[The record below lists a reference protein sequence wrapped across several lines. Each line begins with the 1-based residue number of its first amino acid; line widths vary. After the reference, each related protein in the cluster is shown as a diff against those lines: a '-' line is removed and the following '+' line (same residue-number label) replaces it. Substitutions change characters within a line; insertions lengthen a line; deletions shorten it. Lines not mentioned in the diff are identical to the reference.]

1 MSDFPNYSDRM
12 KEDLEKIR
20 QQEQQKQSK
29 RQQEM
34 ERDRRI
40 VQREED
46 YKLLL
51 KKQRELEREKT
62 KLRAEIR
69 RKKALKEQQEII
81 KKEEFNREEKRRK
94 QLEYDREK
102 LRQQESS
109 QTKYNPPSYTSSY
122 SPSPKSNIEEQL
134 KELDKLIGLNHLKDE
149 VRQYI
154 NFLKVQKLRE
164 KQGLQPVPITL
175 HSVFCGS
182 PGTGK
187 TTVAR
192 LMGQIYQHLGIL
204 KKGHL
209 IETDRSGMVAGYV
222 GQTAQRVDEL
232 VNSALDGVLFID
244 EAYALKPVDPGND
257 FGQEAINMLL
267 KRMEDYRDRLVVIV
281 AGYGNEMNR
290 FINSNPGLKSRFSR
304 YFYFEDYT
312 PQELVEIFDTFCK
325 QHRYTLTEAAKDVL
339 LTRFKELYNHRDKSF
354 GNGRL
359 VRNMFEK
366 AIEKQA
372 NRLVNISDINPDTMQ
387 QILPEDVEQLII
399 NN

>member
-1 MSDFPNYSDRM
+1 MSDFPNYNDQI
-12 KEDLEKIR
+12 KQDLEKIR
-20 QQEQQKQSK
+20 QQEQQKQFL

-34 ERDRRI
+34 ERDRRL
-40 VQREED
+40 VQQEED
-46 YKLLL
+46 YKLLQ
-51 KKQRELEREKT
+51 KKQRELEREKA

-69 RKKALKEQQEII
+69 RRQELQAEKERVKQEEYHRAERRRQQI
-81 KKEEFNREEKRRK
+81 
-94 QLEYDREK
+94 QGDREK
-102 LRQQESS
+102 VRRQESQKKS
-109 QTKYNPPSYTSSY
+109 PSRSY
-122 SPSPKSNIEEQL
+122 SPSYSSSPKSSIEEQL
-134 KELDKLIGLNHLKDE
+134 KELDQLIGLNHLKDE
-149 VRQYI
+149 VHQYI

-232 VNSALDGVLFID
+232 VNDALDGVLFID
-244 EAYALKPVDPGND
+244 EAYTLKPVDPGND
-257 FGQEAINMLL
+257 FGQEAIDMLL

-281 AGYGNEMNR
+281 AGYGDEMTR

-312 PQELVEIFDTFCK
+312 PQELLEIFDIFCN
-325 QHRYTLTEAAKDVL
+325 QHRYTLTEAAKEIL
-339 LTRFKELYNHRDKSF
+339 LTRFKELYDHRDKSF

-366 AIEKQA
+366 TIEKQA
-372 NRLVNISDINPDTMQ
+372 NRLVTIPDVTAYTMQ
-387 QILPEDVEQLII
+387 QLLPEDVDQLII

>member
-12 KEDLEKIR
+12 KEDLEKIK
-20 QQEQQKQSK
+20 QQELQKKSK
-29 RQQEM
+29 QQQEM
-34 ERDRRI
+34 ERDRRL
-40 VQREED
+40 VQQEED

-51 KKQRELEREKT
+51 KQQRELEREKA

-69 RKKALKEQQEII
+69 RRKALKEEQERV
-81 KKEEFNREEKRRK
+81 KQDELNREEKRRQ
-94 QLEYDREK
+94 QLEYDRQK
-102 LRQQESS
+102 IRQQESS
-109 QTKYNPPSYTSSY
+109 KKSPTPHYQPSY
-122 SPSPKSNIEEQL
+122 SPPPKSSLEEQL

-154 NFLKVQKLRE
+154 NFIKIQQLRE
-164 KQGLQPVPITL
+164 KQGLKPIPITL

-222 GQTAQRVDEL
+222 GQTAQRVDDL

-244 EAYALKPVDPGND
+244 EAYALKPADPGND
-257 FGQEAINMLL
+257 FGQEAIDMLL

-281 AGYGNEMNR
+281 AGYGDEMTR

-312 PQELVEIFDTFCK
+312 PQELVEIFYIFCER
-325 QHRYTLTEAAKDVL
+325 HNYTLTEAAKEVL
-339 LTRFKELYNHRDKSF
+339 LTRFKELYDYRDKSF

-372 NRLVNISDINPDTMQ
+372 NRLVNIPHINPYVMQ
-387 QILPEDVEQLII
+387 QILPEDVEKLTI

>member
-1 MSDFPNYSDRM
+1 MSDFPNYDDQI
-12 KEDLEKIR
+12 KQDLEKLR
-20 QQEQQKQSK
+20 QQEQQKKSK
-29 RQQEM
+29 QQQEM
-34 ERDRRI
+34 ERDRRL
-40 VQREED
+40 VQQEED
-46 YKLLL
+46 YQLLL
-51 KKQRELEREKT
+51 KKQQELEREKAR
-62 KLRAEIR
+62 LRAEIR
-69 RKKALKEQQEII
+69 RRQELKIEQERI
-81 KKEEFNREEKRRK
+81 KQTELNREERRRQ
-94 QLEYDREK
+94 QLQYDREK
-102 LRQQESS
+102 VRQQESQKS
-109 QTKYNPPSYTSSY
+109 SPPPAYTPHY
-122 SPSPKSNIEEQL
+122 SPSPKSSIEEQL

-164 KQGLQPVPITL
+164 KQGLQPVSITL

-192 LMGQIYQHLGIL
+192 LMGQIYQQLGIL

-244 EAYALKPVDPGND
+244 EAYTLKPVDPGND
-257 FGQEAINMLL
+257 FGQEAIDMLL

-281 AGYGNEMNR
+281 AGYGDEMTR
-290 FINSNPGLKSRFSR
+290 FVNSNPGLKSRFSR

-312 PQELVEIFDTFCK
+312 PQELIKIFDIFCH
-325 QHRYTLTEAAKDVL
+325 QHHYTLTEAAKEVL
-339 LTRFKELYNHRDKSF
+339 LTRFKELYDHRDKSF

-372 NRLVNISDINPDTMQ
+372 NRLVTIPDVNPYIMQ
-387 QILPEDVEQLII
+387 QILPEDVDQLII
-399 NN
+399 NS

>member
-12 KEDLEKIR
+12 KADLEKIK

-34 ERDRRI
+34 ERDRRL
-40 VQREED
+40 VQQEED

-51 KKQRELEREKT
+51 KKQRTLDKEKA

-69 RKKALKEQQEII
+69 RRQAIKAEVERVKQE
-81 KKEEFNREEKRRK
+81 ELNREERTRK
-94 QLEYDREK
+94 KSQWDREK
-102 LRQQESS
+102 VRQQES
-109 QTKYNPPSYTSSY
+109 QTKYPSPAYTPSYFPSS
-122 SPSPKSNIEEQL
+122 KSSVEEQL

-192 LMGQIYQHLGIL
+192 LMGQIYQQLGIL

-244 EAYALKPVDPGND
+244 EAYTLKPVDPGND
-257 FGQEAINMLL
+257 FGQEAIDMLL

-281 AGYGNEMNR
+281 AGYGDEMTR

-304 YFYFEDYT
+304 YFYFEDYI
-312 PQELVEIFDTFCK
+312 PEELVEIFDIFCH
-325 QHRYTLTEAAKDVL
+325 QHRYTLTEAAKEVL
-339 LTRFKELYNHRDKSF
+339 LTRFKELYEHRDKSF

-372 NRLVNISDINPDTMQ
+372 NRLVNIPNVTTYTMQ
-387 QILPEDVEQLII
+387 QILPEDVDKLII

>member
-1 MSDFPNYSDRM
+1 MSDFPNYNDPI

-34 ERDRRI
+34 ERDRRL
-40 VQREED
+40 VQQEEK
-46 YKLLL
+46 YQLLQ
-51 KKQRELEREKT
+51 KKQRLLEREKA
-62 KLRAEIR
+62 KLRAEIK
-69 RKKALKEQQEII
+69 RKQELKAEQERI
-81 KKEEFNREEKRRK
+81 KQEEFNREERRRNK
-94 QLEYDREK
+94 IQSDREK
-102 LRQQESS
+102 VRQQELQKKS
-109 QTKYNPPSYTSSY
+109 PPPTYTPSY
-122 SPSPKSNIEEQL
+122 SPSSKSSVEEQL
-134 KELDKLIGLNHLKDE
+134 KELDSLIGLNHLKGE

-192 LMGQIYQHLGIL
+192 LMGQIYQQLGIL

-244 EAYALKPVDPGND
+244 EAYTLKPLDPGND
-257 FGQEAINMLL
+257 FGQEAIDMLL

-281 AGYGNEMNR
+281 AGYGDEMTR
-290 FINSNPGLKSRFSR
+290 FITSNPGLKSRFSR
-304 YFYFEDYT
+304 YFYFEDYN
-312 PQELVEIFDTFCK
+312 PQELLAIFYIFCE
-325 QHRYTLTEAAKDVL
+325 QHHYSLTEAAKEVL
-339 LTRFKELYNHRDKSF
+339 LTRFKELYDHRDKSF

-372 NRLVNISDINPDTMQ
+372 NRLVTIADVNPYIMQ
-387 QILPEDVEQLII
+387 QILPEDVDQLII
-399 NN
+399 NS

>member
-1 MSDFPNYSDRM
+1 MSDFPNYND
-12 KEDLEKIR
+12 KIKQDLEKIR
-20 QQEQQKQSK
+20 QQEQQKETK

-34 ERDRRI
+34 ERDRRL
-40 VQREED
+40 VQQEED
-46 YKLLL
+46 YKLLQ
-51 KKQRELEREKT
+51 KKQRELEREKA

-69 RKKALKEQQEII
+69 RRQELQAERKRLQQQEI
-81 KKEEFNREEKRRK
+81 KREERRK
-94 QLEYDREK
+94 QQIQFDREQVK
-102 LRQQESS
+102 QQEL
-109 QTKYNPPSYTSSY
+109 QKKYPSPNY
-122 SPSPKSNIEEQL
+122 SPSTVEEQL

-154 NFLKVQKLRE
+154 NFLKIQKLRE

-192 LMGQIYQHLGIL
+192 LMGQIYQQLGIL

-232 VNSALDGVLFID
+232 VDSALDGVLFID
-244 EAYALKPVDPGND
+244 EAYTLKPIDPGND
-257 FGQEAINMLL
+257 FGQEAIDMLL

-281 AGYGNEMNR
+281 AGYGDEMTR

-312 PQELVEIFDTFCK
+312 PQELLAIFDLFCH
-325 QHRYTLTEAAKDVL
+325 QHRYTVTQAAKEVL
-339 LTRFKELYNHRDKSF
+339 LTRFKELYDHRDKSF

-366 AIEKQA
+366 TIEKQA
-372 NRLVNISDINPDTMQ
+372 NRLVTIPDVNGYTMQ
-387 QILPEDVEQLII
+387 QILPEDVDQLII

>member
-12 KEDLEKIR
+12 KEDLEKIK
-20 QQEQQKQSK
+20 QQELQKKSK
-29 RQQEM
+29 QQQEM
-34 ERDRRI
+34 ERDRRL
-40 VQREED
+40 VQQEED

-51 KKQRELEREKT
+51 KQQRELEREKA

-69 RKKALKEQQEII
+69 RRKALKEEQERV
-81 KKEEFNREEKRRK
+81 KQDELNREEKRRQ
-94 QLEYDREK
+94 QLEYDRQK
-102 LRQQESS
+102 IRQQESS
-109 QTKYNPPSYTSSY
+109 KKSPTPHYQPSY
-122 SPSPKSNIEEQL
+122 SPTPKSSLEEQL

-154 NFLKVQKLRE
+154 NFIKIQQLRE
-164 KQGLQPVPITL
+164 KQGLKPIPITL

-222 GQTAQRVDEL
+222 GQTAQRVDDL

-244 EAYALKPVDPGND
+244 EAYALKPAAPGND
-257 FGQEAINMLL
+257 FGQEAIDMLL

-281 AGYGNEMNR
+281 AGYGDEMTR
-290 FINSNPGLKSRFSR
+290 FINSNPDLKSRFSR
-304 YFYFEDYT
+304 YF
-312 PQELVEIFDTFCK
+312 
-325 QHRYTLTEAAKDVL
+325 
-339 LTRFKELYNHRDKSF
+339 
-354 GNGRL
+354 
-359 VRNMFEK
+359 
-366 AIEKQA
+366 
-372 NRLVNISDINPDTMQ
+372 
-387 QILPEDVEQLII
+387 ILKII
-399 NN
+399 PPKN

>member
-1 MSDFPNYSDRM
+1 
-12 KEDLEKIR
+12 KEDLEKLR

-34 ERDRRI
+34 ERDRRL
-40 VQREED
+40 VQQEED
-46 YKLLL
+46 YQLRQ
-51 KKQRELEREKT
+51 KKQQELEREKA
-62 KLRAEIR
+62 KLRAEIKR
-69 RKKALKEQQEII
+69 RQQLKAEQERLKQE
-81 KKEEFNREEKRRK
+81 ELNREERRRK
-94 QLEYDREK
+94 QIQLDREQV
-102 LRQQESS
+102 RQQEL
-109 QTKYNPPSYTSSY
+109 QKK
-122 SPSPKSNIEEQL
+122 SPSPSYAPSYSSSPKSSVEEQL
-134 KELDKLIGLNHLKDE
+134 KELDSLIGLNHLKDE

-164 KQGLQPVPITL
+164 KQGIQPVPITL

-222 GQTAQRVDEL
+222 GQTAQKVDEL
-232 VNSALDGVLFID
+232 VNAALDGVLFID
-244 EAYALKPVDPGND
+244 EAYTLKPIDAGND
-257 FGQEAINMLL
+257 FGQEAIDMLL

-281 AGYGNEMNR
+281 AGYGDEMTR

-312 PQELVEIFDTFCK
+312 PQELLSIFDIFCH
-325 QHRYTLTEAAKDVL
+325 QHHYTLTESAKEVL
-339 LTRFKELYNHRDKSF
+339 LTRFKQLYDHRDKSF

-372 NRLVNISDINPDTMQ
+372 NRLVTIPHVNTYIMQ
-387 QILPEDVEQLII
+387 QILPEDVDQLVI